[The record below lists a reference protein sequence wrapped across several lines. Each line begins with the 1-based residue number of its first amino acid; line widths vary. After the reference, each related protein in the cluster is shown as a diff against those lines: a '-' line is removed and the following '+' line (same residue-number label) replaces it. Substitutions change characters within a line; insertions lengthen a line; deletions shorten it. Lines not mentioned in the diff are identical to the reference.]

1 MTFRELIKLY
11 QAGSLEEKQAEMVKA
26 EIEKHEAISD
36 YLCEVEQ
43 LPDPAEMGGLVAEEE
58 RNADAFT
65 KTVRK
70 AIRRAFI
77 RMGLVVGCCVI
88 AIVLAVTFLLPDFVS
103 GFYYNPNEVVGTSS
117 SGHDTNRMSLDLA
130 VFSELYLPG
139 KYRDEVFAEDWGYG
153 KYSLTIPQTSSYSGV
168 FTTVAG
174 SLERD
179 KLVLYSPDLLTDYP
193 ANAFSLPE
201 DVRWPYGSSGAA
213 GGRERAFEKLQ
224 ELDENEIYT
233 AYFSLDALTDYETI
247 CQQAGMAW
255 YAVYNEVGYEAGFWN
270 KLPGIVKDWDREKY
284 PLLSTLGSKG
294 SIAGIEDNA
303 ASEEAMRIHF
313 VSMLKYM
320 QDHPEVLEMF
330 GNTNGGLKETIRY
343 VETKGL
349 KIYGFVIIG
358 DKQTILEMAEAENIY
373 YVYTEPYG

>member
-1 MTFRELIKLY
+1 MYY
-11 QAGSLEEKQAEMVKA
+11 QYPVNR
-26 EIEKHEAISD
+26 ISN
-36 YLCEVEQ
+36 CI
-43 LPDPAEMGGLVAEEE
+43 
-58 RNADAFT
+58 
-65 KTVRK
+65 
-70 AIRRAFI
+70 IRRAFI

-213 GGRERAFEKLQ
+213 GSRERAFEKLQ

-233 AYFSLDALTDYETI
+233 AYFSLDALTDYETV

-270 KLPGIVKDWDREKY
+270 TLPGRLFDWDREKY

-303 ASEEAMRIHF
+303 ASEEAMRTHF

-373 YVYTEPYG
+373 YVYTHWIMLRDSPPPCASCRKALRTLPLILQPD